1 MANVRLSL
9 TIDRSLR
16 DYFKQMSLE
25 TGLPF
30 EQLLA
35 RGLGAIKAF
44 QDQKKIGRKHVGFV
58 SDRTKLDAELILF
71 S

>member
-1 MANVRLSL
+1 MANVRLTL
-9 TIDRSLR
+9 TMDRGLR
-16 DYFKQMSLE
+16 DYFKQMRIE

-30 EQLLA
+30 EQILA

-44 QDQKKIGRKHVGFV
+44 QDQKKIGRTHMGFA